1 MLKWMKLR
9 NLALVEEA
17 EVEFGPRFN
26 VITGETGA
34 GKSVIMG
41 AVDLLLGDRADK
53 SSIRNGC
60 DRCEISAEFQ
70 IPEMLRQ
77 TVHAI
82 LDEAAVEENLDNTL
96 LIRRVITKSASR
108 NFANGSPVT
117 LHVLQQLG
125 AILIDVHAA
134 NSSQSLLQT
143 SEQLAVLDRFGHHQ
157 DLQNKVRT
165 AWEALKKLRQEQ
177 EEFLQTLP
185 SADEVKYLKRI
196 AEEIARVAPEPGED
210 EALKARHSI
219 TANAR
224 SVMEFSY
231 RAGEALAGDSEHSVF
246 QQLTEIRRDLMDLE
260 KYDPVNGN
268 EFLVQLETITDQVRE
283 LSSNLESHASAVELD
298 GNEFQAMEERM
309 RILQTMKRRY
319 GPTLEDVLK
328 YQENVQE
335 KVQRFEEAAMTREK
349 FASDEKELRNVYLT
363 AAAALSEKR
372 KKTAGKLLKELSA
385 ETVKLGFKQAEFRIE
400 WNDAT
405 ESANGTDRMELLFSA
420 NPGVEPC
427 PLSAVASSGEISRVM
442 LAVKTVLSEAD
453 AVPVLIFDEID
464 ANIGGETAW
473 KVGQELEKLSAGKQI
488 LCISH
493 LAQVAKFAQT
503 HFLVEKS
510 SEDSVTRT
518 RITHLDTSARCQE
531 LARMLGGGKAALEH
545 AKSLL
550 EQA

>member
-1 MLKWMKLR
+1 MK
-9 NLALVEEA
+9 
-17 EVEFGPRFN
+17 
-26 VITGETGA
+26 
-34 GKSVIMG
+34 
-41 AVDLLLGDRADK
+41 D
-53 SSIRNGC
+53 
-60 DRCEISAEFQ
+60 
-70 IPEMLRQ
+70 
-77 TVHAI
+77 
-82 LDEAAVEENLDNTL
+82 
-96 LIRRVITKSASR
+96 
-108 NFANGSPVT
+108 
-117 LHVLQQLG
+117 
-125 AILIDVHAA
+125 
-134 NSSQSLLQT
+134 
-143 SEQLAVLDRFGHHQ
+143 
-157 DLQNKVRT
+157 
-165 AWEALKKLRQEQ
+165 
-177 EEFLQTLP
+177 
-185 SADEVKYLKRI
+185 
-196 AEEIARVAPEPGED
+196 
-210 EALKARHSI
+210 
-219 TANAR
+219 
-224 SVMEFSY
+224 
-231 RAGEALAGDSEHSVF
+231 
-246 QQLTEIRRDLMDLE
+246 
-260 KYDPVNGN
+260 
-268 EFLVQLETITDQVRE
+268 
-283 LSSNLESHASAVELD
+283 
-298 GNEFQAMEERM
+298 
-309 RILQTMKRRY
+309 
-319 GPTLEDVLK
+319 
-328 YQENVQE
+328 
-335 KVQRFEEAAMTREK
+335 
-349 FASDEKELRNVYLT
+349 
-363 AAAALSEKR
+363 
-372 KKTAGKLLKELSA
+372 LSA